1 MVGINKPVMIT
12 GGKQW
17 QTEILTSF
25 CKETPGRAVNSM
37 VNGMPA
43 IWTASHYRWLYYITY
58 TRNER
63 TAGRSVLNIGKK
75 ETERR
80 KGKKKEE

>member
-1 MVGINKPVMIT
+1 M
-12 GGKQW
+12 
-17 QTEILTSF
+17 LTSF
-25 CKETPGRAVNSM
+25 CKETPGTAVNSM
-37 VNGMPA
+37 LNGIPA
-43 IWTASHYRWLYYITY
+43 IWTASHYRWLYEYYITY
-58 TRNER
+58 ARSER